1 MLLFLWCN
9 VTIRLL
15 SRNKTLRDKLDHL
28 EQTAASSSKS
38 CFRNEDVVVFFRSLV
53 SEVGDL
59 FHKLLGSENGF
70 SA

>member
-1 MLLFLWCN
+1 MLLFPWCN

-28 EQTAASSSKS
+28 EQTAASSSNS
-38 CFRNEDVVVFFRSLV
+38 CFRNYDIVFFRSLV
-53 SEVGDL
+53 SEVGDCWA
-59 FHKLLGSENGF
+59 LLGSENGF